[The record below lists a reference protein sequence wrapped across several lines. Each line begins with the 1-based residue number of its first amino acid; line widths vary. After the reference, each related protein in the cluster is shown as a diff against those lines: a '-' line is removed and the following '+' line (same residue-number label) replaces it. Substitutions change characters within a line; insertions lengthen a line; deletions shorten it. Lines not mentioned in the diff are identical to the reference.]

1 MVELVKKNIHMN
13 RWKGNAATQITLDDD
28 FIVPDTMDDMEQ
40 VIMDTGEVQ
49 IEAVKN
55 MGEKVSVKGKVTFQI
70 LYAKAEGGMQ
80 TLGGAIPFDEV
91 VNVPGLEEKDYA
103 GVSWELEDLNAAMIN
118 SRKLSVKAIVTLDV
132 RVEALYDAQASADVV
147 SAPDRMGEEVQI
159 ESLKRKTDVAS
170 IAIRRKDTYRI
181 KDTITLSG
189 SKPSIDALLWSE
201 LKLRGVNTKPL
212 DGKIQIDGELMIFII
227 YNSEGESAP
236 VQWLEESIPFS
247 GELELLEAAEDMI
260 PAIQVHM
267 IHKDLE
273 VKPDADGELRE
284 LEVDAVLELDMKL
297 YEEEEMELLSDLYS
311 TNRELSLQTGEVNF
325 EQILSKNTGKCK
337 VSDKIQVDAD
347 PRILQICHSEGSVK
361 IDEVQKGED
370 ALQIE
375 GALEIRLLYL
385 TTDDREPVKSH
396 VAMIPFRY
404 TADAPGIGEDSIY
417 QLDTGL
423 EQLSAMMLSTDTI
436 EVKATVILDFLVL
449 QPVSETV
456 IESVSVEP
464 LDVKKLQEMP
474 GIVGYIVQPD
484 DSLWTI
490 AKKFH
495 TTIDN
500 VVAANSLPEEKV
512 SAGDKLILM
521 KEIAKG

>member
-1 MVELVKKNIHMN
+1 M
-13 RWKGNAATQITLDDD
+13 
-28 FIVPDTMDDMEQ
+28 
-40 VIMDTGEVQ
+40 
-49 IEAVKN
+49 
-55 MGEKVSVKGKVTFQI
+55 
-70 LYAKAEGGMQ
+70 
-80 TLGGAIPFDEV
+80 
-91 VNVPGLEEKDYA
+91 
-103 GVSWELEDLNAAMIN
+103 
-118 SRKLSVKAIVTLDV
+118 
-132 RVEALYDAQASADVV
+132 
-147 SAPDRMGEEVQI
+147 
-159 ESLKRKTDVAS
+159 
-170 IAIRRKDTYRI
+170 
-181 KDTITLSG
+181 
-189 SKPSIDALLWSE
+189 
-201 LKLRGVNTKPL
+201 
-212 DGKIQIDGELMIFII
+212 
-227 YNSEGESAP
+227 
-236 VQWLEESIPFS
+236 
-247 GELELLEAAEDMI
+247 
-260 PAIQVHM
+260 
-267 IHKDLE
+267 
-273 VKPDADGELRE
+273 
-284 LEVDAVLELDMKL
+284 
-297 YEEEEMELLSDLYS
+297 
-311 TNRELSLQTGEVNF
+311 
-325 EQILSKNTGKCK
+325 
-337 VSDKIQVDAD
+337 
-347 PRILQICHSEGSVK
+347 K

-404 TADAPGIGEDSIY
+404 TADAPGIREDSIY